1 VLRPKAMLQQF
12 ADWTISLGRTILIGL
27 FVRLPKATWHYIQ
40 NPSDFKAQ
48 YQRLK
53 QVAKDELHHYWV
65 GTKLLV
71 ADVRT
76 ARDLTR
82 KTLHGNALTRRERNQ
97 LLRTVADLFRLIP
110 FSMFLIIPLAEFALP
125 FALKIFPNLLPST
138 FQDSLKAEENMKRE
152 LQSRLA
158 MAQFF
163 QETLEELAK
172 EQKRKA
178 RKARKDSSSSTATSA
193 AATTTSDSG
202 SSSSSSSDTS
212 SSSSSLLHDQED
224 SAASMLD
231 FLQKARNGEM
241 LESSVIIRYA
251 KYFQDDL
258 TLDNMPRM
266 QLMNMC
272 KYMNIAPYG
281 NDSFLRFQLRHRIRI
296 LKEDDQRILWEG
308 IESLTKMELREAC
321 QERGMRSTGLSKD
334 AYKYALQQ
342 WLDLSVQ
349 KNVSLVFFV
358 VKREIGNL
366 TRVVVGYI
374 VSFFGFLTISF

>member
-1 VLRPKAMLQQF
+1 
-12 ADWTISLGRTILIGL
+12 
-27 FVRLPKATWHYIQ
+27 
-40 NPSDFKAQ
+40 
-48 YQRLK
+48 
-53 QVAKDELHHYWV
+53 
-65 GTKLLV
+65 
-71 ADVRT
+71 
-76 ARDLTR
+76 
-82 KTLHGNALTRRERNQ
+82 
-97 LLRTVADLFRLIP
+97 VADLFRLIP
-110 FSMFLIIPLAEFALP
+110 FSMFLLIPLAEFALP

-178 RKARKDSSSSTATSA
+178 RKARKDSSVVPTS
-193 AATTTSDSG
+193 ATTTSDS
-202 SSSSSSSDTS
+202 SSSSSSSDSSS
-212 SSSSSLLHDQED
+212 SSSSSLLHLQED

-349 KNVSLVFFV
+349 KNVSYVRGS
-358 VKREIGNL
+358 RERRSSQSLLFSEFL
-366 TRVVVGYI
+366 TN
-374 VSFFGFLTISF
+374 SFFLLNLLSGAHFTPHYEPFLLFARRYFPSTRQQHCGDDRGSCSLDSNHHRGV

>member
-1 VLRPKAMLQQF
+1 MQHPAE
-12 ADWTISLGRTILIGL
+12 
-27 FVRLPKATWHYIQ
+27 
-40 NPSDFKAQ
+40 FKAR
-48 YQRLK
+48 YQHLK
-53 QVAKDELHHYWV
+53 QVAKDEMNHYWV

-125 FALKIFPNLLPST
+125 FVLKVFPNLLPST

-178 RKARKDSSSSTATSA
+178 RKARKDSSSSLTSGGVTTAT
-193 AATTTSDSG
+193 ATTDG
-202 SSSSSSSDTS
+202 SSSNE
-212 SSSSSLLHDQED
+212 SSSSLLHLQED

-281 NDSFLRFQLRHRIRI
+281 SDSFLRFQLRHRIRI

-349 KNVSLVFFV
+349 KNVSCCA
-358 VKREIGNL
+358 
-366 TRVVVGYI
+366 
-374 VSFFGFLTISF
+374 VS